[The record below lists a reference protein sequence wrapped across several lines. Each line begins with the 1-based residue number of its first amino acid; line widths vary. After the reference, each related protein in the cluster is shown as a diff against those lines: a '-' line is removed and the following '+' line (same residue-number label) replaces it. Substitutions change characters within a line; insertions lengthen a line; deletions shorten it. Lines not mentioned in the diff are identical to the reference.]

1 MSVTLEVIFISQKF
15 GLFYGHFFN
24 VTRAKRNMHIAWE
37 KDLKKNVL
45 RMRKNN
51 LSVSND

>member
-1 MSVTLEVIFISQKF
+1 MNVTLEVIFISQKF
-15 GLFYGHFFN
+15 GLFYGH